1 MALWCVLGVAFA
13 EPLIVR
19 VEDRAG
25 RLSGE
30 VTVELVADAPSTF
43 VARDDGQPPD
53 VKAGDAVFTALLDP
67 APPGATLSARLLV
80 AEVWTAPARA
90 RRPDGPGPELRLRLG
105 VDGLLSSAAE
115 EAVGQPE
122 EEAGP
127 GSIWLWALAA
137 SGWGAAAALGARLV
151 QARSAQSRSAQ
162 SRSAQAVNPA
172 GS

>member
-1 MALWCVLGVAFA
+1 MLHGAVVGLWWVSGAVLA

-19 VEDRAG
+19 VEDRGG

-30 VTVELVADAPSTF
+30 VNVELTADAPTSF

-67 APPGATLSARLLV
+67 APPGERLSARLLV
-80 AEVWTAPARA
+80 AGVWTAPAQA
-90 RRPDGPGPELRLRLG
+90 RRPEGPGPELRLRLG
-105 VDGLLSSAAE
+105 TDGALSSGAE

-122 EEAGP
+122 GEAGP

-137 SGWGAAAALGARLV
+137 SGWGAAAALGARL
-151 QARSAQSRSAQ
+151 ARRGASAQPAD
-162 SRSAQAVNPA
+162 PA
-172 GS
+172 GA